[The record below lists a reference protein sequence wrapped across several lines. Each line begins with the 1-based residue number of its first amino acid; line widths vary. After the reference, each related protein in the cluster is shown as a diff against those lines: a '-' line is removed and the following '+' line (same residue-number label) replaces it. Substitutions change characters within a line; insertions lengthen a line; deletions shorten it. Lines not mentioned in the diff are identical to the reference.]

1 MSLREPE
8 KLGGPGPVP
17 ARVGQ
22 RRLDEGALDGGLRLS
37 RARGTTE
44 AMSKATPKSFEVTC
58 PCCQARLTVDPEV
71 RAVIAHAPPPKTG
84 PAASLD
90 QAMAALRSAEAR
102 REARFRE
109 AAEAEKGK
117 DQVLARKFAAGLERA
132 KDMPDRPL
140 RPIDLD

>member
-1 MSLREPE
+1 MESTSWCGFYYAIAVMVL
-8 KLGGPGPVP
+8 
-17 ARVGQ
+17 
-22 RRLDEGALDGGLRLS
+22 GGLRLS

-44 AMSKATPKSFEVTC
+44 AMSKATPKSFEVVC
-58 PCCQARLTVDPEV
+58 PCCQARLTVDAEV
-71 RAVIAHAPPPKTG
+71 RAVIAHAPPSKTG
-84 PAASLD
+84 PASSLD
-90 QAMAALRSAEAR
+90 QAMAALRSAEAK

-109 AAEAEKGK
+109 AAEAEKSK